1 MLSLFREE
9 ELFDE
14 GKKQFTSFQLQD
26 TVLTLHEQFFEKQ
39 VADRLYHFLLK
50 TTNWK
55 QRERKMYDR
64 IIPDPRLTAW
74 YGKQG
79 DVWNPELLF
88 IKDKVQENCGI
99 VFDSVL
105 LNLYRNGQDS
115 VSWHSDT
122 VPASGKHHAIAS
134 VSFGETRPF
143 RIRHKFNKA
152 IAPVEIPLTHGSFLL
167 MGETMQDYW
176 EHHIP
181 KTSRHIAPR
190 INLTFRIT

>member
-14 GKKQFTSFQLQD
+14 GKKQFTSFKLQD

-39 VADRLYHFLLK
+39 TADRLYNFLLK
-50 TTNWK
+50 TTSWK
-55 QRERKMYDR
+55 QRERKMYDKM
-64 IIPDPRLTAW
+64 IPDPRLTAW
-74 YGKQG
+74 HGKQG
-79 DVWNPELLF
+79 DPWNPELLL
-88 IKDKVQENCGI
+88 IKDKVQQNCGI

-143 RIRHKFNKA
+143 RIRHKFNKE
-152 IAPVEIPLTHGSFLL
+152 IAPVEILLTHGSFLL

-181 KTSRHIAPR
+181 KTSRHVAPR